1 MSILFTQSWYLI
13 IIIITLLFT
22 SKNNSQS
29 YSWFF
34 LISHSYFGYFHQ
46 EEFKIKVVTYFSI
59 KTWFIGEIL
68 SNQQSTPME
77 ANSPSDSASS
87 ITTESIFQQV
97 INIQSKSIETLLEK
111 NQELQKSSESLQSI
125 QEEFNNLKCTNNE
138 LLIQIETLT
147 SENKEKDQLIKSKT
161 SELNALNKQLL
172 ETKQTNSSLSQLQSQ
187 ITRIF
192 LFLLHIYPK

>member
-1 MSILFTQSWYLI
+1 M
-13 IIIITLLFT
+13 
-22 SKNNSQS
+22 
-29 YSWFF
+29 
-34 LISHSYFGYFHQ
+34 
-46 EEFKIKVVTYFSI
+46 
-59 KTWFIGEIL
+59 
-68 SNQQSTPME
+68 
-77 ANSPSDSASS
+77 
-87 ITTESIFQQV
+87 
-97 INIQSKSIETLLEK
+97 LEK